1 MRRRT
6 GRIWGHQQG
15 GGLRNPSIHPSIHQS
30 WWQVAAS
37 RSDEMNESPANVY
50 RIHGPFVACQDQLLC
65 LKQQL
70 PITGARACCSSLLS
84 NNLRNFPYM
93 RTDDADR
100 FSIARPR
107 AFLLF
112 PSEIKQKKNSSSGPT
127 TTDRQTDRQ
136 REKTQKEIVS
146 SMFLFHYSS
155 PCVTSVRLH
164 LMYSAAGVRPP
175 SRIGIS
181 RPSLDEFIIIL
192 APFYRNWNDRIGI
205 MTRFKWKGKKKHN

>member
-1 MRRRT
+1 MGVISR
-6 GRIWGHQQG
+6 GAYE
-15 GGLRNPSIHPSIHQS
+15 IHPSIHQC

-37 RSDEMNESPANVY
+37 RSDEMNESPADVY

-70 PITGARACCSSLLS
+70 PITGARACCQSLLS

-112 PSEIKQKKNSSSGPT
+112 LSEIKQKTLLFQANNN
-127 TTDRQTDRQ
+127 RQTERKLN
-136 REKTQKEIVS
+136 RNCLLHVLVS
-146 SMFLFHYSS
+146 LFQHRVSH
-155 PCVTSVRLH
+155 PSV
-164 LMYSAAGVRPP
+164 Y
-175 SRIGIS
+175 I
-181 RPSLDEFIIIL
+181 
-192 APFYRNWNDRIGI
+192 
-205 MTRFKWKGKKKHN
+205 